1 MNLKSKWVRI
11 IAWVLVGAMVI
22 TSAGIMIFF

>member
-1 MNLKSKWVRI
+1 MNLKSKWMRI
-11 IAWVLVGAMVI
+11 VAWVLVGAMVI